1 MTPRDERPWIGQL
14 PGEQYECVITG
25 TRAGMRKLR
34 VAIDEVLEKKE
45 VDISEFWDDYSK
57 LRLVDAAPSEEKT
70 KMSVWDRLQLCGAI
84 LTMLFLVASL
94 IVGMIQIFR
103 WMR

>member
-1 MTPRDERPWIGQL
+1 MK
-14 PGEQYECVITG
+14 
-25 TRAGMRKLR
+25 KLR

-45 VDISEFWDDYSK
+45 VDISDFWDDYRK

-70 KMSVWDRLQLCGAI
+70 KMSVWDRLQLCAAI
-84 LTMLFLVASL
+84 GTMLFIVAAL
-94 IVGMIQIFR
+94 IVGTIQIFR